1 MVRSPHF
8 DYTLRCNES
17 ADDADPEV
25 LRDDPNANAFTSI
38 LTPRHPPPQRSA
50 FLPLVNY
57 SPTTSTDQ
65 SPEGRARKASQADLG
80 ITAQGLADSLQ
91 PPEQMARK
99 KLSTIAEASD
109 ESLSGASKY

>member
-1 MVRSPHF
+1 MVRSPV
-8 DYTLRCNES
+8 DYNQRYNES
-17 ADDADPEV
+17 ADDSDPDL
-25 LRDDPNANAFTSI
+25 LRDDPNANDFTSI
-38 LTPRHPPPQRSA
+38 LTPRHPPPPPST

-65 SPEGRARKASQADLG
+65 SPEGRARKASQADLR

-99 KLSTIAEASD
+99 KLSTITEVSD
-109 ESLSGASKY
+109 EVTPSGASKF